1 MNFLVAL
8 VVAIMSWIT
17 FSTLN
22 ELASAKGGGGC
33 CKTKDCGESFFDSVF
48 WWTNLCVAIVFTVY
62 ILMQIYDEYGG
73 TVKSKAASMMRK
85 NPVTKG
91 VEMVFGD
98 R

>member
-1 MNFLVAL
+1 MNFIVAL

-17 FSTLN
+17 FGTLN
-22 ELASAKGGGGC
+22 ELTSASNDGGC
-33 CKTKDCGESFFDSVF
+33 CQTKDCGKSFFDRVF
-48 WWTNLCVAIVFTVY
+48 WWTNLCVAILFTVY
-62 ILMQIYDEYGG
+62 VLMQIYDEYGG

-98 R
+98 H

>member
-8 VVAIMSWIT
+8 VVAVMSWIT

-33 CKTKDCGESFFDSVF
+33 CKTKDCGESFFDTIF
-48 WWTNLCVAIVFTVY
+48 WWTNLSVAIVFTIYV
-62 ILMQIYDEYGG
+62 LMQVYDEYGG
-73 TVKSKAASMMRK
+73 TVKSKAASLMRK

>member
-8 VVAIMSWIT
+8 VVAVMSWIT
-17 FSTLN
+17 FTTLN
-22 ELASAKGGGGC
+22 ELASAKGGEGC
-33 CKTKDCGESFFDSVF
+33 CKTKDCGTSFFDTVF
-48 WWTNLCVAIVFTVY
+48 WWTNLSVAIVFTIYV
-62 ILMQIYDEYGG
+62 LMLVYDEYGG

-91 VEMVFGD
+91 VEMVFGY